1 MKKAFAISAAAV
13 LTMTC
18 GCGKIKDNDSSSKTE
33 PMSVSTSAS
42 TSPVTTA
49 AETTSVTTTTTTKP
63 KPKQQLLMESRQKLG
78 VYEKVKLS
86 DFITETNAVLS
97 EPDTLVDTSQ
107 TGALDITVKY
117 ELDGVQA
124 EKKLSYTVEDTTA
137 PILLNSGYS
146 ATHVR
151 GKAFDLKNYVGYA
164 DDYDRSPVLTYT
176 GTVDTMTNGKY
187 PITATVTDSSG
198 NATTWDL
205 TITVADSIPQQQYGT
220 SSTPF
225 ASFVAANRSTDPDV
239 RYGID
244 VSEWQGNIDF
254 DAVKSAGCSFV
265 FMRAGYGYRNITED
279 KWFRE
284 NLRKAKAAGIDTG
297 IYFYSGASNVEA
309 AREQARWVCEQLG
322 DTPIE
327 LPIAFDFEDFGTF
340 QEFGMSLHDLNE
352 LYFAFADEV
361 EKHGHTSI
369 LYSSKNFL
377 ESTWTEDA
385 KSAHGVWLAHYIDK
399 TNYTGDYA
407 VWQGASDGQISGIDG
422 YVDLNVMY
430 KKFPL

>member
-124 EKKLSYTVEDTTA
+124 EKKLAYTVEDTTA

-151 GKAFDLKNYVGYA
+151 
-164 DDYDRSPVLTYT
+164 
-176 GTVDTMTNGKY
+176 
-187 PITATVTDSSG
+187 
-198 NATTWDL
+198 
-205 TITVADSIPQQQYGT
+205 
-220 SSTPF
+220 
-225 ASFVAANRSTDPDV
+225 
-239 RYGID
+239 
-244 VSEWQGNIDF
+244 
-254 DAVKSAGCSFV
+254 
-265 FMRAGYGYRNITED
+265 
-279 KWFRE
+279 
-284 NLRKAKAAGIDTG
+284 
-297 IYFYSGASNVEA
+297 
-309 AREQARWVCEQLG
+309 
-322 DTPIE
+322 
-327 LPIAFDFEDFGTF
+327 
-340 QEFGMSLHDLNE
+340 
-352 LYFAFADEV
+352 
-361 EKHGHTSI
+361 
-369 LYSSKNFL
+369 
-377 ESTWTEDA
+377 
-385 KSAHGVWLAHYIDK
+385 
-399 TNYTGDYA
+399 
-407 VWQGASDGQISGIDG
+407 
-422 YVDLNVMY
+422 
-430 KKFPL
+430 